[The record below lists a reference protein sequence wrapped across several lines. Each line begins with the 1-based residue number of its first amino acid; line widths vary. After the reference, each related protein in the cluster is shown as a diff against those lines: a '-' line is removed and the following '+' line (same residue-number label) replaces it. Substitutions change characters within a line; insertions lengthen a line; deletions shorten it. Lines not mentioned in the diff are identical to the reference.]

1 MPYTAAIAPVPDLD
15 ELAKIFIF
23 VRPRTEHKDAYAHCR
38 ITNMGLGKGLSMT
51 KVVSFVACMGAFG
64 LALAFFLLTP
74 VNGPVEAREDAA
86 AANCRSIEVAL
97 DEGYSVSRV
106 VIQRVCD

>member
-1 MPYTAAIAPVPDLD
+1 
-15 ELAKIFIF
+15 
-23 VRPRTEHKDAYAHCR
+23 
-38 ITNMGLGKGLSMT
+38 MGLGKGLSMT
-51 KVVSFVACMGAFG
+51 KVVSFAACMGAFA

-86 AANCRSIEVAL
+86 AATCRTMEVAL

-106 VIQRVCD
+106 VTQRVCG